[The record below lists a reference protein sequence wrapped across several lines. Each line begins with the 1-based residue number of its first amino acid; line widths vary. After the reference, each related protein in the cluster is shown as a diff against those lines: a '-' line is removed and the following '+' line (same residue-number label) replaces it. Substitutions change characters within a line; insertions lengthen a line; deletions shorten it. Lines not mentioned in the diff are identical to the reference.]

1 MILPLMGYVPNPQG
15 TEAFLRTLVH
25 PTLATAGPNLALD
38 ETRDVFLGHALLAV
52 DPTWKRG
59 AQQIGSC
66 VGHAWAAACTVLAAC
81 EIAAGQPEGYGGRVL
96 EASVY
101 GFARVEIGNNG
112 QPNRGGDGS
121 YGAAAAK
128 GVTLYGTLHCNQDYG
143 GKVFTESTGQLESA
157 WGRHGVPD
165 ELEPWAA
172 QHKVASAVLVTD
184 FKSAAAAIQNLYPVP
199 VCSGQ
204 GFSMT
209 MREGAL
215 APMGRWS
222 HAMLF
227 CGLRWKPEPALYCLN
242 SWGECYGG
250 SVDKT
255 LPPAFQRSGGWVDAA
270 TCTKMLSGEDSFAI
284 SGYSGFAPRKMPD
297 WLGGVI

>member
-1 MILPLMGYVPNPQG
+1 MILPLMGYTPNPQG

-59 AQQIGSC
+59 AQSIGSC
-66 VGHAWAAACTVLAAC
+66 VGHAWAGAATLLSALD
-81 EIAAGQPEGYGGRVL
+81 IAIRNEPESYGGRVL

-101 GFARVEIGNNG
+101 GFARVEVQGKKNL
-112 QPNRGGDGS
+112 GGDGS

-128 GVTLYGTLHCNQDYG
+128 AVTRYGTLHYGQDYG
-143 GKVFTESTGQLESA
+143 GKVFTESTGRLESD
-157 WGRHGVPD
+157 WGRNGVPD
-165 ELEPWAA
+165 ELEPYAA
-172 QHKVASAVLVTD
+172 QHKVSSAVLVTD
-184 FKSAAAAIQNLYPVP
+184 FESAAAAIQNAYPVP

-270 TCTKMLSGEDSFAI
+270 TCTKMLSGEDSFAC

>member
-1 MILPLMGYVPNPQG
+1 MILPLMGYTPNPQG

-25 PTLATAGPNLALD
+25 PTLATAGPHLALD

-59 AQQIGSC
+59 AQSIGSC
-66 VGHAWAAACTVLAAC
+66 VGHAWAGGCTMLSALDITIRN
-81 EIAAGQPEGYGGRVL
+81 EPESYGGRVL

-101 GFARVEIGNNG
+101 GFARVEVQGKKNLA
-112 QPNRGGDGS
+112 GDGS

-128 GVTLYGTLHCNQDYG
+128 ACTLFGNLHIGQSYD
-143 GKVFTESTGQLESA
+143 GKVFTESTGRLESD

-165 ELEPWAA
+165 FLEPHAA
-172 QHKVASAVLVTD
+172 QHKVSSAVLVTD
-184 FKSAAAAIQNLYPVP
+184 FQSAAAAIQNAYPVP

-215 APMGRWS
+215 SPMGHWS

-255 LPPAFQRSGGWVDAA
+255 LPPAFQKSGGWVDAA
-270 TCTKMLSGEDSFAI
+270 TCTRMLSGEDSFAI
-284 SGYSGFAPRKMPD
+284 SGYSGFAPRKLPD

>member
-1 MILPLMGYVPNPQG
+1 MIPLMGYTPNPKG

-59 AQQIGSC
+59 AQSIGSC
-66 VGHAWAAACTVLAAC
+66 VGHAWAGGCTMLSALDITIRN
-81 EIAAGQPEGYGGRVL
+81 EPESYGGRVL

-101 GFARVEIGNNG
+101 GFARVEVQGKKNL
-112 QPNRGGDGS
+112 GGDGS

-128 GVTLYGTLHCNQDYG
+128 ACTLFGSLHIGQSYD
-143 GKVFTESTGQLESA
+143 GKVFTESTGRLESD

-165 ELEPWAA
+165 FLEPHAA
-172 QHKVASAVLVTD
+172 QHKVSSAVLVTD
-184 FKSAAAAIQNLYPVP
+184 FEGAAAAIQNAYPVP

-215 APMGRWS
+215 SPMGRWS

-227 CGLRWKPEPALYCLN
+227 CGVRFLPEPALYCLN
-242 SWGECYGG
+242 SWGNCYGG
-250 SVDKT
+250 SVDDT
-255 LPPAFQRSGGWVDAA
+255 LPPAFQKSGGWVSES
-270 TCTKMLSGEDSFAI
+270 TCTKMLSGQDSFAL
-284 SGYSGFAPRKMPD
+284 SGYSGFAPRKLPD

>member
-1 MILPLMGYVPNPQG
+1 MIPLMGYTPNPQG

-59 AQQIGSC
+59 AQSIGSC
-66 VGHAWAAACTVLAAC
+66 VGHAWAGGCTMLSALDITIRN
-81 EIAAGQPEGYGGRVL
+81 EPESYGGGGL
-96 EASVY
+96 GASVD
-101 GFARVEIGNNG
+101 GFARVEVQGKKNL
-112 QPNRGGDGS
+112 GGDGS

-128 GVTLYGTLHCNQDYG
+128 ACTLFGNLHIGQSYD
-143 GKVFTESTGQLESA
+143 GKVFTESTGRLESD
-157 WGRHGVPD
+157 WGRNGVPD
-165 ELEPWAA
+165 FLEPYAA

-184 FKSAAAAIQNLYPVP
+184 FESAAAAIQNAYPVP

-255 LPPAFQRSGGWVDAA
+255 LPPAFQKSGGWVDAA

-284 SGYSGFAPRKMPD
+284 SGYSGFAPRKLPD

>member
-1 MILPLMGYVPNPQG
+1 MIPLMGYTPNPQG

-59 AQQIGSC
+59 AQSIGSC
-66 VGHAWAAACTVLAAC
+66 VGHAWAGGCTMLSALDITIRN
-81 EIAAGQPEGYGGRVL
+81 EPESYGGRVL

-101 GFARVEIGNNG
+101 GFARVEVQGKKNLA
-112 QPNRGGDGS
+112 GDGS

-128 GVTLYGTLHCNQDYG
+128 ACTLFGNLHIGQSYD
-143 GKVFTESTGQLESA
+143 GKVFTESTGRLESD

-165 ELEPWAA
+165 FLEPYAA
-172 QHKVASAVLVTD
+172 QHKVSSAVLVTD
-184 FKSAAAAIQNLYPVP
+184 FEGAAAAIQNAYPVP

-215 APMGRWS
+215 SPMGHWS

-255 LPPAFQRSGGWVDAA
+255 LPPAFQKSGGWVDAA
-270 TCTKMLSGEDSFAI
+270 TCTRMLSGEDSFAI
-284 SGYSGFAPRKMPD
+284 SGYSGFAPRKLPD